1 MTGSASVEAGL
12 RADEDPNPVVE
23 VAFCVSHAP
32 QILLGPPEEDPAEI
46 SKVRD
51 GYRHI
56 ARKAT
61 ELRLDALCVI
71 ALDHLHNH
79 FLDLVPMFTVFTG
92 SPVVARFNAVQVQC
106 EAAPDLAN
114 SLLDHVLASGFDPAF
129 SQREV
134 LDHSF
139 LIPLHYAAQ
148 EGLQTPVIPIIVNA
162 YVPPQPSIQRCYALG
177 RAIAGWAAATGTRL
191 GVVATGGMSHY
202 PGTDRFH
209 HPDVAFDHEVLDW
222 MRAGDAHRL
231 VDLTAAELDAHG
243 MVEMRTWAIAIGT
256 RGANSRANVRSYW
269 DSGHCGYAV
278 VEL

>member
-1 MTGSASVEAGL
+1 MTSAASVEAEL
-12 RADEDPNPVVE
+12 RADDTPNPVVE

-32 QILLGPPEEDPAEI
+32 QILLGPPEEDPAELA
-46 SKVRD
+46 KVHD

-56 ARKAT
+56 AREAS
-61 ELRLDALCVI
+61 ELKLDALCVV

-79 FLDLVPMFTVFTG
+79 FLDLVPMFTIFTG
-92 SPVVARFNAVQVQC
+92 SPVVARFNEVEVQC

-114 SLLDHVLASGFDPAF
+114 GLLDHVLASGFDPAF

-148 EGLQTPVIPIIVNA
+148 EGLRTPIIPVIINA

-177 RAIAGWAAATGTRL
+177 RTIAEWAAANGIRL

-202 PGTDRFH
+202 PGTSRFA
-209 HPDVAFDHEVLDW
+209 HPDVAFDRVVLDW
-222 MRAGDAHRL
+222 MRDGESQKL
-231 VDLTAAELDAHG
+231 LDLTGPELDEHG
-243 MVEMRTWAIAIGT
+243 MVEMRTWAIAIGA
-256 RGANSRANVRSYW
+256 RGANARANVRSYW